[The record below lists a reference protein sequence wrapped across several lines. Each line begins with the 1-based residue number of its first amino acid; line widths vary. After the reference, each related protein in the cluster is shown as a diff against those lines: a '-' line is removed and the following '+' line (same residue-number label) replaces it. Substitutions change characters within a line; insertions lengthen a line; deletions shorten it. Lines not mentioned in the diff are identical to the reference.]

1 MRRFNPSALPCIA
14 ALVCLAGGPAAAGPC
29 DGLISALQ
37 DDRVGDAKAAI
48 RAGCHPDT
56 QLDASG
62 ATPLMWARSRA
73 MGEALL
79 AAGATADKRDESGNN
94 ALLGAA
100 ARGDLAYMRLLISAG
115 ARADTAGRQTCGA
128 LCEAVFKGAAAPD
141 LIRELINAG
150 ASVETADCWGRTV
163 LFRAAGAGA
172 ADAARTALS
181 FKASPNLYETY
192 GGNTLLMQATM
203 NGSVTTVDIL
213 LRNGADPNWPNVR
226 SCQLPLH
233 LAATKGDVA
242 LVRRLVEGGSGLSES
257 DSKGK
262 TALDLARASSRQEVA
277 AYLERAGASSSGSSR
292 TDCVNEIDTP
302 KAWQAWQYARR
313 LTRAQSCRA
322 VVEPTLNAPSVG
334 RSR

>member
-1 MRRFNPSALPCIA
+1 MRRSGSRLFACAA
-14 ALVCLAGGPAAAGPC
+14 ALACFAVDPATAGPC

-56 QLDASG
+56 QLDGSG

-79 AAGATADKRDESGNN
+79 AAGASPDKRDDSGNN

-100 ARGDLAYMRLLISAG
+100 ARGDLAYMRLLIAAG
-115 ARADTAGRQTCGA
+115 ARADMPGHRTCGP
-128 LCEAVFKGAAAPD
+128 LCEAVFKGTAAPD
-141 LIRELINAG
+141 LIRELVNAG
-150 ASVETADCWGRTV
+150 ASVETTDCWGRTV
-163 LFRAAGAGA
+163 LFMAAGAGA

-181 FKASPNLYETY
+181 FKASPNRYETY
-192 GGNTLLMQATM
+192 GGNTLLMQAAM
-203 NGSVTTVDIL
+203 NGSVPTVDTL
-213 LRNGADPNWPNVR
+213 LRAGADPNWPNVR

-233 LAATKGDVA
+233 LAATKGDIG
-242 LVRRLVEGGSGLSES
+242 LVRRLVEGGSSLSEA

-262 TALDLARASSRQEVA
+262 TALDLARMSNRQEVA
-277 AYLERAGASSSGSSR
+277 TYLERVGAASNGSPR
-292 TDCVNEIDTP
+292 TDCVNDTDTP
-302 KAWQAWQYARR
+302 KAWAAWQSARR
-313 LTRAQSCRA
+313 LTRAQSCQA
-322 VVEPTLNAPSVG
+322 VVEPTIGAPSGG